1 MKKLYTLL
9 LAFIFGGALSAQ
21 QAPRLLLNSGTY
33 TLTPTSNELALTA
46 LNDEGMSLFR
56 VVQFTRPLTQPEQEW
71 LAENVGEIIN
81 YLPDHAY
88 TMALPSGLNTGD
100 FGTLP
105 LFAVEVLSPEMK
117 MTRRLTELDIPN
129 YAQRGGNRIEVVAGL
144 TPHSNPEM
152 VAYRL
157 TEMGYD
163 VTEYDVHHSRLTIE
177 IHMNNRFALASDRA
191 IAFLQVGE
199 DPGEP
204 ENFNAIRSAR
214 SLSVKN
220 RFTGGRNYDGSG
232 VVVGLGDD
240 GDIGPHADY
249 EGRIIARNTTASS
262 GDHGDHVA
270 GTIFGAG
277 NINPEAEGMAPGA
290 DMYYYRYPRNLSN
303 VDVDYQSHAVRIT
316 NSSYSN
322 GCNAGYTAYSQQMDE
337 DVYYNDK
344 LMHVFSAGNA
354 GSSDCNYGAG
364 AGWGNVTGGHKIGK
378 NVIATANIDAND
390 VIAPSSSRGPSAD
403 GRLKP
408 DISSVGSSVYS
419 TIDPHTYGFKTGTSM
434 AAPGVAGAM
443 AQMFQA
449 FEENHSMEPDG
460 GLLKAF
466 LMNTADDLGNAGPDF
481 IYGYGRMNILRGIRD
496 IEAGQYFTDSVTT
509 AQVDSFQLN
518 VPANTAEVRVMLYW
532 TDPAASPAAARA
544 LVNDLDLTFRTP
556 SNTVLQPWVLDPTPD
571 PILLNENAV
580 RATDTMNNA
589 EQVTLFNPSQ
599 GSHWIKVNGTN
610 VPVGPQKYYIVYSFV
625 PEAVELIYPYGG
637 EAITTSGS
645 TRIYWDASNGTQSFT
660 LEYSTDNGSTWNS
673 IGTASANARTY
684 TWTNVPSTP
693 TNDLLIRITR
703 GTQTDVVNAPVTAIN
718 QPNGLRLVQSC
729 PDSFVVAWNPLPDA
743 VEYEVYALGAKYMD
757 SVARTVDTFHVFRN
771 IPSTQEVWWSVAA
784 VPSTG
789 GQTGMRAVARL
800 KGSGLQGCIVVNDIG
815 IVELTSPQNGEIAAC
830 HNLTAVPIKAR
841 FRNTGLNA
849 QDSIPIGYEANG
861 TVVLDTLYGPLASG
875 SSIDFTFPSTF
886 NASSLGSYTVKVWS
900 NASNDGNIYNDT
912 SEVTFTVI
920 SGGTAKTAPYT
931 QNFDGWASCP
941 TTTDCGATVC
951 ALFDDWNNLGNGT
964 FDDIDFRTNNGS
976 TASSGTGPTND
987 NTLGTSAGKYL
998 YLEAS
1003 GGCNFQE
1010 ALLVSPCIDLTNTT
1024 LPELEFAYHMQ
1035 GAHIGE
1041 LHIDLFSNGEWH
1053 LDITAPKIGPQGN
1066 TWFNENVSLV
1076 PWAGQ
1081 IVSIRFRASTGSDY
1095 QGDIAIDDF
1104 SITQAATA
1112 PIAGFSV
1119 SNPTPCTGEVVDLID
1134 QSTNVPAS
1142 WNWSITPATYSFVN
1156 GTSAT
1161 SQNPQVVFNA
1171 IGNYDITLVA
1181 SNANGGDTLTT
1192 TNAVIA
1198 GNGLPLPVIERFPS
1212 VFVPAGWQVENPDGL
1227 NTWEPQTCIEYNGQA
1242 GRAFRVNNFGYG
1254 ANGQRDY
1261 LNSPSI
1267 DLGSA
1272 TSPALVFDLAYVG
1285 TSTNK
1290 NDRLQ
1295 IQVSS
1300 DCGNSWDPAVYDRT
1314 TNALTTLNINQNNE
1328 YIPTGAGHWRR
1339 DTIDLSAYAGSSVKI
1354 RFVNIT
1360 DGGNA
1365 LYLDNIQLYDLSI
1378 TPPSSSFTSNLAD
1391 SCLARTYTF
1400 SYPGAAGTNVAWNF
1414 GSGAV
1419 PATATGDGP
1428 HNVTYT
1434 FGGSKLVEMTATNA
1448 GGTNSSNVVFPIS
1461 QKPTA
1466 GLTYAFVPGSG
1477 GYDVQFSSGPSS
1489 GLVDNYLWDFGDG
1502 DTSSAENPLHTYT
1515 SGGSFNVFLV
1525 TTNDCGPDTA
1535 LVTIANVSLPEG
1547 APSNWILAPNPAT
1560 SQISLFTIEGD
1571 LGIQSAQI
1579 FTVNGKMLSESSNLE
1594 GQANVNFDISELP
1607 AGVYLLR
1614 TVGENDSHTLRFVV
1628 QR

>member
-1 MKKLYTLL
+1 MV
-9 LAFIFGGALSAQ
+9 AQ
-21 QAPRLLLNSGTY
+21 DAPRLLLNSGTY
-33 TLTPTSNELALTA
+33 TLTPSSNELALTA

-56 VVQFTRPLTQPEQEW
+56 IVQFTRPLTQNEQDW
-71 LAENVGEIIN
+71 LAENVGEVIN

-88 TMALPSGLNTGD
+88 TMVLPSDLNAGD

-105 LFAVEVLSPEMK
+105 LYAVDVLSPEMK
-117 MTRRLTELDIPN
+117 MTRRLTDLDIPE
-129 YAQRGGNRIEVVAGL
+129 YAVRGANRIEVVAGL
-144 TPHSNPEM
+144 IPHSNTEM

-157 TEMGYD
+157 NEMGYD
-163 VTEYDVHHSRLTIE
+163 VTEYDPYHEKLTIE
-177 IHMNNRFALASDRA
+177 IDLEDRFELASDRA

-249 EGRIIARNTTASS
+249 QGRIIARNTNASS

-277 NINPEAEGMAPGA
+277 NINPEGEGMAPGA
-290 DMYYYRYPRNLSN
+290 DMFYYRYPRNLN
-303 VDVDYQSHAVRIT
+303 DVDADYVSHAVRIT

-322 GCNAGYTAYSQQMDE
+322 GCNAGYTSFSQQMDE
-337 DVYYNDK
+337 DIYDNDH

-354 GSSDCNYGAG
+354 GSNNCNYGAG

-408 DISSVGSSVYS
+408 DISSVGSSVFS

-449 FEENHSMEPDG
+449 YEENHSNEPDG
-460 GLLKAF
+460 GLLKAI
-466 LMNTADDLGNAGPDF
+466 LMNTADDLGNPGPDF

-496 IEAGQYFTDSVTT
+496 IEAGQFITDSITT
-509 AQVDSFQLN
+509 AQMDSFQIS
-518 VPANTAEVRVMLYW
+518 VPANTAELRVMLYW
-532 TDPAASPAAARA
+532 TDPAASPAAGRV
-544 LVNDLDLTFRTP
+544 LVNDLDLTLKITDT
-556 SNTVLQPWVLDPTPD
+556 SVLQPWVLDPTPNATA
-571 PILLNENAV
+571 LNSNAV

-589 EQVTLFNPSQ
+589 EQVTLANPAQ
-599 GSHWIKVNGTN
+599 GNYTVRIGGTN
-610 VPVGPQKYYIVYSFV
+610 IPVGPQKYYLVYSFV
-625 PEAVELIYPYGG
+625 PDDVELTYPYGG

-645 TRIYWDASNGTQSFT
+645 TRIYWDASDGTQGFT
-660 LEYSTDNGSTWNS
+660 LEYSTNNGTSWSN
-673 IGTASANARTY
+673 IGNAAAGARTY
-684 TWTNVPSTP
+684 TWTSVPSTP

-703 GTQTDVVNAPVTAIN
+703 GTQTDMVDAPVTLIN

-729 PDSFVVAWNPLPDA
+729 PDSFVVAWDPLPGA
-743 VEYEVYALGAKYMD
+743 FEYEVYALGAKYMD
-757 SVARTVDTFHVFRN
+757 SIARTVDTFHVFRN

-784 VPSTG
+784 VPSQN
-789 GQTGMRAVARL
+789 GQPGKRAIARQ
-800 KGSGLQGCIVVNDIG
+800 KGSGLQGCVVVNDIG
-815 IVELTSPQNGEIAAC
+815 IVELTSPQPGEIAAC
-830 HNLTAVPIKAR
+830 HDLTAMPIKAR
-841 FRNTGLNA
+841 FRNTGLNG
-849 QDSIPIGYEANG
+849 QDSIPIGYEFNG
-861 TVVLDTLYGPLASG
+861 TVVLDTLYNTLASG
-875 SSIDFTFPSTF
+875 ASLDFTFPTTV
-886 NASSLGSYTVKVWS
+886 NASSLGTYTVKVWS
-900 NASNDGNIYNDT
+900 NAMNDGNIYNDT
-912 SEVTFTVI
+912 SEVTFTVA

-931 QNFDGWASCP
+931 QNFDGFSNCP

-951 ALFDDWNNLGNGT
+951 GLFDDWNNLSNGT
-964 FDDIDFRTNNGS
+964 FDDIDFRTNSGS
-976 TASSGTGPTND
+976 TPSSGTGPSND

-1024 LPELEFAYHMQ
+1024 LPQLEFAYHMQ
-1035 GAHIGE
+1035 GSHIGE
-1041 LHIDLFSNGEWH
+1041 LHVDLFSNGEWF
-1053 LDITAPKIGPQGN
+1053 LDIVPAKVGPQGSI
-1066 TWFNENVSLV
+1066 WMNENLSLV

-1081 IVSIRFRASTGSDY
+1081 VVSIRFRASTGSDY

-1104 SITQAATA
+1104 SITQASTA
-1112 PIAGFSV
+1112 PIAGFGV

-1134 QSTNVPAS
+1134 QSTNVPSS
-1142 WNWSITPATYSFVN
+1142 WTWSISPNTYNFVN
-1156 GTSAT
+1156 GTSST

-1171 IGNYDITLVA
+1171 LGNYTITLVA
-1181 SNANGGDTLTT
+1181 SNTNGADSITT

-1198 GNGLPLPVIERFPS
+1198 GNGLPLPIIEDFPS
-1212 VFVPAGWQVENPDGL
+1212 VFVPSGWFVENPDGL
-1227 NTWEPQTCIEYNGQA
+1227 NTWESQTCIEYNGSA

-1254 ANGQRDY
+1254 STGQRDY

-1267 DLGSA
+1267 DLSTA
-1272 TSPALVFDLAYVG
+1272 TTPSLVFDVAYVG
-1285 TSTNK
+1285 TTSNK

-1295 IQVSS
+1295 IQISS
-1300 DCGNSWDPAVYDRT
+1300 DCGNTWDPAVYDRT
-1314 TNALTTLNINQNNE
+1314 TGALTTLNINQNNE

-1339 DTIDLSAYAGSSVKI
+1339 DTIDLTAYAGSSVKI

-1365 LYLDNIQLYDLSI
+1365 LYLDNVQLYDLSI
-1378 TPPSSSFTSNLAD
+1378 TPPSSAFTSNLAD

-1400 SYPGAAGTNVAWNF
+1400 TYPGAAGTSVTWDF
-1414 GSGAV
+1414 GSGAS
-1419 PATATGDGP
+1419 PAAATGNGP

-1434 FGGSKLVEMTATNA
+1434 FGGSKLVEMTAVNG
-1448 GGTNSSNVVFPIS
+1448 GGTSTSNVVFPIS
-1461 QKPTA
+1461 QKPNA
-1466 GLTYAFVPGSG
+1466 GLTYAFVPGSNG
-1477 GYDVQFSSGPSS
+1477 FELQFSSGPSS
-1489 GLVDNYLWDFGDG
+1489 GSIDTYFWDFGDG
-1502 DTSSAENPLHTYT
+1502 STSNDPNPLYLYT
-1515 SGGSFNVFLV
+1515 NGGS
-1525 TTNDCGPDTA
+1525 TTVMLITSNRCGPDTA
-1535 LVTIANVSLPEG
+1535 TVTIGNINLPED
-1547 APSNWILAPNPAT
+1547 APSSWILAPNPAS
-1560 SQISLFTIEGD
+1560 SQISLFTVEGD

-1579 FTVNGKMLSESSNLE
+1579 FTVNGKQLAVQDNLD
-1594 GQANVNFDISELP
+1594 GKANVNFDITDLP

-1614 TVGENDSHTLRFVV
+1614 TIGENESYTMRFAV